1 MKKKQS
7 ISIFFAAV
15 VIIFA
20 TVLWGASTSVFAK
33 EADDATIPANV
44 YIGEVSVGGMTV
56 DEAKEAVTDY
66 VKDTTDVDVVLK
78 AGEKSVTVKAEEL
91 GLGWGNTKVAEEAA
105 NIGKSGNLIKRYK
118 DQKDLENENKVYNIV
133 YTVDEEKTRAV
144 LTEKSAELNQ
154 KAVNA
159 SLKRENGAFIYEDG
173 KQGIVMNIEGSV
185 QSVVSYFNNEWDVKE
200 PEVELVA
207 EVEEP
212 EGNKESLSRVKDV
225 LGTYHTDFSSSTAER
240 VINIKN
246 AVSKID
252 GTVLYPGEEFSV
264 YEAIAP
270 LDAENGYELAGAYE
284 NGTTVQSYGGGV
296 CQVSTTLYNTVL
308 YSELNV
314 TQRSNHSMMV
324 HYVDPSRDAAI
335 AGTYKDL
342 KFQNSTDAPIYIE
355 GYTSGGIVYFTIYGE
370 ETRPSNRK
378 VEYQSETVSQ
388 DTPPVQ
394 IAAAAAPVGYVAV
407 TQKANAGQSAKLW
420 KIVTVDGVEQ
430 EREVVNTS
438 KYASSPKIIAVGNVS
453 DDPNACAAINAAI
466 ATQDEATVR
475 AVAAQC
481 AAGAAPAPSTT
492 TDSAAGAAPTPT
504 EQTAPTDPAT
514 QQAAPEATDPA
525 AAGATP
531 AVTDPAAAGTT
542 SAVTDSAAAETTPAV
557 TDPAATAPVQ

>member
-1 MKKKQS
+1 MKKRQS
-7 ISIFFAAV
+7 IGIFLVAVGIIFAAV
-15 VIIFA
+15 LLG
-20 TVLWGASTSVFAK
+20 TGNSVFAK
-33 EADDATIPANV
+33 EKDDTLIPGNV
-44 YIGEVSVGGMTV
+44 YIGEVAVGGMTV
-56 DEAKEAVTDY
+56 EEAKEAVADY
-66 VKDTTDVDVVLK
+66 VKDITDVDVVLK
-78 AGEKSVTVKAEEL
+78 AGEKSVTVKADEL
-91 GLGWGNTKVAEEAA
+91 GLTWGNTKVAEEAA

-118 DQKDLENENKVYNIV
+118 DQKDLENENKIYDIV

-185 QSVVSYFNNEWDVKE
+185 QSVVSYFNNGWDAKA
-200 PEVELVA
+200 PEIELVA
-207 EVEEP
+207 DVEEP

-246 AVSKID
+246 AVDKID

-296 CQVSTTLYNTVL
+296 CQVSTTLYNAIL
-308 YSELNV
+308 YAELNV
-314 TQRSNHSMMV
+314 TQRSNHSMLV

-370 ETRPSNRK
+370 ETRLTNRK

-407 TQKANAGQSAKLW
+407 TQKPNVGQSAKLW
-420 KIVTVDGVEQ
+420 KVVTIDGVEQ

-438 KYASSPKIIAVGNVS
+438 KYSSSPKIIAVGNVS

-481 AAGAAPAPSTT
+481 AAGAAPAAPAT
-492 TDSAAGAAPTPT
+492 TDP
-504 EQTAPTDPAT
+504 
-514 QQAAPEATDPA
+514 

-531 AVTDPAAAGTT
+531 EAPATTDPAAG
-542 SAVTDSAAAETTPAV
+542 VTPEAPAT
-557 TDPAATAPVQ
+557 TDPAAGATPEAPVTTDPAAGTTPVQ

>member
-20 TVLWGASTSVFAK
+20 AVLWGASTSVFAK
-33 EADDATIPANV
+33 ETDDATIPANV

-91 GLGWGNTKVAEEAA
+91 GLGWGNTKVAEEAV
-105 NIGKSGNLIKRYK
+105 NIGKAGNLIKRYK

-207 EVEEP
+207 DVEEP

-492 TDSAAGAAPTPT
+492 TDSVAGAAPTPT

-531 AVTDPAAAGTT
+531 AVTDPAA
-542 SAVTDSAAAETTPAV
+542 
-557 TDPAATAPVQ
+557 TAPVQ

>member
-1 MKKKQS
+1 MKKRQS
-7 ISIFFAAV
+7 IGIFLVAVGIIFAAV
-15 VIIFA
+15 LLG
-20 TVLWGASTSVFAK
+20 TGNSVFAK
-33 EADDATIPANV
+33 EKDDTLIPGNV
-44 YIGEVSVGGMTV
+44 YIGEVAVGGMTV
-56 DEAKEAVTDY
+56 EEAKEAVADY
-66 VKDTTDVDVVLK
+66 VKDITDVDVVLK
-78 AGEKSVTVKAEEL
+78 AGEKSVTVKADEL
-91 GLGWGNTKVAEEAA
+91 GLTWGNTKVAEEAA

-118 DQKDLENENKVYNIV
+118 DQKDLENENKIYDIV

-185 QSVVSYFNNEWDVKE
+185 QSVVSYFNNGWDAKA
-200 PEVELVA
+200 PEIELVA
-207 EVEEP
+207 DVEEP

-246 AVSKID
+246 AVDKID

-296 CQVSTTLYNTVL
+296 CQVSTTLYNAIL
-308 YSELNV
+308 YAELNV
-314 TQRSNHSMMV
+314 TQRSNHSMLV

-370 ETRPSNRK
+370 ETRLSNRK

-407 TQKANAGQSAKLW
+407 TQKPNVGQSAKLW
-420 KIVTVDGVEQ
+420 KVVTIDGVEQ

-438 KYASSPKIIAVGNVS
+438 KYSSSPKIIAVGNVS

-481 AAGAAPAPSTT
+481 AAGAAPAAPAT
-492 TDSAAGAAPTPT
+492 TDP
-504 EQTAPTDPAT
+504 
-514 QQAAPEATDPA
+514 

-531 AVTDPAAAGTT
+531 EAPATTDPAAGVTPEAPATNDPAAGATPE
-542 SAVTDSAAAETTPAV
+542 APVT
-557 TDPAATAPVQ
+557 TDPAAGTTPVQ

>member
-1 MKKKQS
+1 MRKKQS
-7 ISIFFAAV
+7 ISIIFAAV

-20 TVLWGASTSVFAK
+20 AVLWGASTSVFAK
-33 EADDATIPANV
+33 ETDDATIPANV

-91 GLGWGNTKVAEEAA
+91 GLGWGNTKVAEEAV

-207 EVEEP
+207 DVEEP

-531 AVTDPAAAGTT
+531 AVTDPAA
-542 SAVTDSAAAETTPAV
+542 
-557 TDPAATAPVQ
+557 TAPVQ

>member
-20 TVLWGASTSVFAK
+20 AVLWGASTSVFAK
-33 EADDATIPANV
+33 ETDDATIPANV

-66 VKDTTDVDVVLK
+66 VKDSTDVDVVLK

-91 GLGWGNTKVAEEAA
+91 GLGWGNTKVAEEAV
-105 NIGKSGNLIKRYK
+105 NIGKAGNLIKRYK

-438 KYASSPKIIAVGNVS
+438 KYASSPEIIAVGNVS

-542 SAVTDSAAAETTPAV
+542 SAVTDSAAAETTPTV

>member
-7 ISIFFAAV
+7 IGIFFVAVGIIFAAV
-15 VIIFA
+15 LLG
-20 TVLWGASTSVFAK
+20 TGNSVFAK
-33 EADDATIPANV
+33 EKDDTLIPGNV
-44 YIGEVSVGGMTV
+44 YIGEVAVGGMTV
-56 DEAKEAVTDY
+56 EEAKEAVADY
-66 VKDTTDVDVVLK
+66 VKDITDVDVVLK
-78 AGEKSVTVKAEEL
+78 AGEKSVTVKADEL
-91 GLGWGNTKVAEEAA
+91 GLTWGNTKVAEEAA

-118 DQKDLENENKVYNIV
+118 DQKDLENENKIYDIV

-185 QSVVSYFNNEWDVKE
+185 QSVVSYFNNGWDAKA
-200 PEVELVA
+200 PEIELVA
-207 EVEEP
+207 DVEEP

-246 AVSKID
+246 AVDKID

-296 CQVSTTLYNTVL
+296 CQVSTTLYNAIL
-308 YSELNV
+308 YAELNV
-314 TQRSNHSMMV
+314 TQRSNHSMLV

-370 ETRPSNRK
+370 ETRLSNRK

-407 TQKANAGQSAKLW
+407 TQKPNVGQSAKLW
-420 KIVTVDGVEQ
+420 KVVTIDGVEQ

-438 KYASSPKIIAVGNVS
+438 KYSSSPKIIAVGNVS

-481 AAGAAPAPSTT
+481 AAGAAPAAPAT
-492 TDSAAGAAPTPT
+492 TDP
-504 EQTAPTDPAT
+504 
-514 QQAAPEATDPA
+514 

-531 AVTDPAAAGTT
+531 EAPATTDPAAG
-542 SAVTDSAAAETTPAV
+542 VTPEAPAT
-557 TDPAATAPVQ
+557 TDPAAGATPEAPVTTDPAAGTTPVQ

>member
-1 MKKKQS
+1 MKKRQS
-7 ISIFFAAV
+7 IGIFLVAVGIIFAAV
-15 VIIFA
+15 LLG
-20 TVLWGASTSVFAK
+20 TGNSVFAK
-33 EADDATIPANV
+33 EKDDTLIPGNV
-44 YIGEVSVGGMTV
+44 YIGEVAVGGMTV
-56 DEAKEAVTDY
+56 EEAKEAVADY
-66 VKDTTDVDVVLK
+66 VKDITDVDVVLK
-78 AGEKSVTVKAEEL
+78 AGEKSVTVKADEL
-91 GLGWGNTKVAEEAA
+91 GLTWGNTKVAEEAA

-118 DQKDLENENKVYNIV
+118 DQKDLENENKIYDIV

-185 QSVVSYFNNEWDVKE
+185 QSVVSYFNNGWDAKA
-200 PEVELVA
+200 PEIELVA
-207 EVEEP
+207 DVEEP

-246 AVSKID
+246 AVDKID

-296 CQVSTTLYNTVL
+296 CQVSTTLYNAIL
-308 YSELNV
+308 YAELNV
-314 TQRSNHSMMV
+314 TQRSNHSMLV

-370 ETRPSNRK
+370 ETRLSNRK

-407 TQKANAGQSAKLW
+407 TQKPNVGQSAKLW
-420 KIVTVDGVEQ
+420 KVVTIDGVEQ

-438 KYASSPKIIAVGNVS
+438 KYSSSPKIIAVGNVS

-481 AAGAAPAPSTT
+481 AAGAAPAT
-492 TDSAAGAAPTPT
+492 TDP
-504 EQTAPTDPAT
+504 
-514 QQAAPEATDPA
+514 

-531 AVTDPAAAGTT
+531 EAPATTDPAAG
-542 SAVTDSAAAETTPAV
+542 VTPEAPAT
-557 TDPAATAPVQ
+557 TDPAAGATPEAPVTTDPAAGTTPVQ

>member
-1 MKKKQS
+1 MKKRQS
-7 ISIFFAAV
+7 IGIFLVAVGIIFAAV
-15 VIIFA
+15 LLG
-20 TVLWGASTSVFAK
+20 TGNSVFAK
-33 EADDATIPANV
+33 EKDDTLIPGNV
-44 YIGEVSVGGMTV
+44 YIGEVAVGGMTV
-56 DEAKEAVTDY
+56 EEAKEAVADY
-66 VKDTTDVDVVLK
+66 VKDITDVDVVLK
-78 AGEKSVTVKAEEL
+78 AGEKSVTVKADEL
-91 GLGWGNTKVAEEAA
+91 GLTWGNTKVAEEAA

-118 DQKDLENENKVYNIV
+118 DQKDLENENKIYDIV

-185 QSVVSYFNNEWDVKE
+185 QSVVSYFNNGWDAKA
-200 PEVELVA
+200 PEIELVA
-207 EVEEP
+207 DVEEP

-246 AVSKID
+246 AVDKID

-296 CQVSTTLYNTVL
+296 CQVSTTLYNAIL
-308 YSELNV
+308 YAELNV
-314 TQRSNHSMMV
+314 TQRSNHSMLV

-370 ETRPSNRK
+370 ETRLSNRK

-407 TQKANAGQSAKLW
+407 TQKPNVGQSAKLW
-420 KIVTVDGVEQ
+420 KVVTIDGVEQ

-438 KYASSPKIIAVGNVS
+438 KYSSSPKIIAVGNVS

-481 AAGAAPAPSTT
+481 AAGAAPAAPAT
-492 TDSAAGAAPTPT
+492 TDP
-504 EQTAPTDPAT
+504 
-514 QQAAPEATDPA
+514 

-531 AVTDPAAAGTT
+531 EAPATTDPAAGVTPEA
-542 SAVTDSAAAETTPAV
+542 SAT
-557 TDPAATAPVQ
+557 TDPAAGATPEAPVTTDPAAGTTPVQ

>member
-20 TVLWGASTSVFAK
+20 AVLWGASTSVFAK
-33 EADDATIPANV
+33 ETDDATIPANV

-542 SAVTDSAAAETTPAV
+542 SAVTDSAAAETTPTV

>member
-33 EADDATIPANV
+33 ETDDATIPANV

-542 SAVTDSAAAETTPAV
+542 SAVTDSAAAETTPTV

>member
-1 MKKKQS
+1 MKKRQS
-7 ISIFFAAV
+7 IGIFLVAVGIIFAAV
-15 VIIFA
+15 LLG
-20 TVLWGASTSVFAK
+20 TGNSVFAK
-33 EADDATIPANV
+33 EKDDTLIPGNV
-44 YIGEVSVGGMTV
+44 YIGEVAVGGMTV
-56 DEAKEAVTDY
+56 EEAKEAVADY
-66 VKDTTDVDVVLK
+66 VKDITDVDVVLK
-78 AGEKSVTVKAEEL
+78 AGEKSVTVKADEL
-91 GLGWGNTKVAEEAA
+91 GLTWGNTKVAEEAA

-118 DQKDLENENKVYNIV
+118 DQKDLENENKIYDIV

-185 QSVVSYFNNEWDVKE
+185 QSVVSYFNNGWDAKA
-200 PEVELVA
+200 PEIELVA
-207 EVEEP
+207 DVEEP

-246 AVSKID
+246 AVDKID

-296 CQVSTTLYNTVL
+296 CQVSTTLYNAIL
-308 YSELNV
+308 YAELNV
-314 TQRSNHSMMV
+314 TQRSNHSMLV

-370 ETRPSNRK
+370 ETRLSNRK

-407 TQKANAGQSAKLW
+407 TQKPNVGQSAKLW
-420 KIVTVDGVEQ
+420 KVVTIDGVEQ

-438 KYASSPKIIAVGNVS
+438 KYSSSPKIIAVGNVS

-481 AAGAAPAPSTT
+481 AAGAAPEAPAT
-492 TDSAAGAAPTPT
+492 TDP
-504 EQTAPTDPAT
+504 
-514 QQAAPEATDPA
+514 

-531 AVTDPAAAGTT
+531 EAPATTDPAAG
-542 SAVTDSAAAETTPAV
+542 VTPEAPAT
-557 TDPAATAPVQ
+557 TDPAAGATPEAPVTTDPAAGTTPVQ

>member
-20 TVLWGASTSVFAK
+20 AVLWGASTSVFAK
-33 EADDATIPANV
+33 ETDDATIPANV

-207 EVEEP
+207 DVEEP

-492 TDSAAGAAPTPT
+492 TDSVAGAAPTPT

-542 SAVTDSAAAETTPAV
+542 SAVTDSAAAETTPTV

>member
-33 EADDATIPANV
+33 ETDDATIPANV

-492 TDSAAGAAPTPT
+492 TDSVAGAAPTPT

-531 AVTDPAAAGTT
+531 AVTDPAA
-542 SAVTDSAAAETTPAV
+542 
-557 TDPAATAPVQ
+557 TAPVQ

>member
-1 MKKKQS
+1 MKKRQS
-7 ISIFFAAV
+7 IGIFLVAVGIIFAAV
-15 VIIFA
+15 LLG
-20 TVLWGASTSVFAK
+20 TGNSVFAK
-33 EADDATIPANV
+33 EKDDTLIPGNV
-44 YIGEVSVGGMTV
+44 YIGEVAVGGMTV
-56 DEAKEAVTDY
+56 EEAKEAVADY
-66 VKDTTDVDVVLK
+66 VKDITDVDVVLK
-78 AGEKSVTVKAEEL
+78 AGEKSVTVKADEL
-91 GLGWGNTKVAEEAA
+91 GLTWGNTKVAEEAA

-118 DQKDLENENKVYNIV
+118 DQKDLENENKIYDIV

-185 QSVVSYFNNEWDVKE
+185 QSVASYFNNGWDAKA
-200 PEVELVA
+200 PEIELVA
-207 EVEEP
+207 DVEEP

-246 AVSKID
+246 AVDKID

-296 CQVSTTLYNTVL
+296 CQVSTTLYNAIL
-308 YSELNV
+308 YAELNV
-314 TQRSNHSMMV
+314 TQRSNHSMLV

-370 ETRPSNRK
+370 ETRLSNRK

-394 IAAAAAPVGYVAV
+394 IAAAVAPVGYVAV
-407 TQKANAGQSAKLW
+407 TQKPNVGQSAKLW
-420 KIVTVDGVEQ
+420 KVVTIDGVEQ

-438 KYASSPKIIAVGNVS
+438 KYSSSPKIIAVGNVS

-481 AAGAAPAPSTT
+481 AAGAAPAAPAT
-492 TDSAAGAAPTPT
+492 TDP
-504 EQTAPTDPAT
+504 
-514 QQAAPEATDPA
+514 

-531 AVTDPAAAGTT
+531 EAPATTDPAAG
-542 SAVTDSAAAETTPAV
+542 VTPEAPAT
-557 TDPAATAPVQ
+557 TDPAAGATPEAPVTTDPAAGTTPVQ

>member
-1 MKKKQS
+1 MKKRQS
-7 ISIFFAAV
+7 IGIFLVAVGIIFAAV
-15 VIIFA
+15 LLG
-20 TVLWGASTSVFAK
+20 TGNSVFAK
-33 EADDATIPANV
+33 EKDDTLIPGNV
-44 YIGEVSVGGMTV
+44 YIGEVAVGGMTV
-56 DEAKEAVTDY
+56 EEAKEAVADY
-66 VKDTTDVDVVLK
+66 VKDITDVDVVLK
-78 AGEKSVTVKAEEL
+78 AGEKSVTVKADEL
-91 GLGWGNTKVAEEAA
+91 GLTWGNTKVAEEAA

-118 DQKDLENENKVYNIV
+118 DQKDLENENKIYDIV

-185 QSVVSYFNNEWDVKE
+185 QSVVSYFNNGWDAKA
-200 PEVELVA
+200 PEIELVA
-207 EVEEP
+207 DVEEP

-246 AVSKID
+246 AVDKID

-296 CQVSTTLYNTVL
+296 CQVSTTLYNAIL
-308 YSELNV
+308 YAELNV
-314 TQRSNHSMMV
+314 TQRSNHSMLV

-407 TQKANAGQSAKLW
+407 TQKPNVGQSAKLW
-420 KIVTVDGVEQ
+420 KVVTIDGVEQ

-438 KYASSPKIIAVGNVS
+438 KYSSSPKIIAVGNVS

-481 AAGAAPAPSTT
+481 AAGAAPAAPAT
-492 TDSAAGAAPTPT
+492 TDP
-504 EQTAPTDPAT
+504 
-514 QQAAPEATDPA
+514 

-531 AVTDPAAAGTT
+531 EAPATTDPAAG
-542 SAVTDSAAAETTPAV
+542 VTPEAPAT
-557 TDPAATAPVQ
+557 TDPAAGATPEAPVTTDPAAGTTPVQ

>member
-542 SAVTDSAAAETTPAV
+542 SAVTDSAAAETTPTV

>member
-1 MKKKQS
+1 MRKKQS
-7 ISIFFAAV
+7 ISIIFAAV

-20 TVLWGASTSVFAK
+20 AVLWGASTSVFAK
-33 EADDATIPANV
+33 ETDDATIPANV

-207 EVEEP
+207 DVEEP

-492 TDSAAGAAPTPT
+492 TDSVAGAAPTPT

-542 SAVTDSAAAETTPAV
+542 SAVTDSAAAETTPTV

>member
-20 TVLWGASTSVFAK
+20 AVLWGASTSVFAK
-33 EADDATIPANV
+33 ETDDATIPANV

-91 GLGWGNTKVAEEAA
+91 GLGWGNTKVAEEAV

-207 EVEEP
+207 DVEEP

-492 TDSAAGAAPTPT
+492 TDSVAGAAPTPT

-542 SAVTDSAAAETTPAV
+542 SAVTDSAAAETTPTV

>member
-1 MKKKQS
+1 MRKKQS
-7 ISIFFAAV
+7 ISIIFAAV

-20 TVLWGASTSVFAK
+20 AVLWGASTSVFAK
-33 EADDATIPANV
+33 ETDDATIPANV

-91 GLGWGNTKVAEEAA
+91 GLGWGNTKVAEEAV
-105 NIGKSGNLIKRYK
+105 NIGKAGNLIKRYK

-504 EQTAPTDPAT
+504 EQTTPTDPAT

-531 AVTDPAAAGTT
+531 AVTDPAA
-542 SAVTDSAAAETTPAV
+542 
-557 TDPAATAPVQ
+557 TAPVQ

>member
-1 MKKKQS
+1 MKKRQS
-7 ISIFFAAV
+7 IGIFLVAVGIIFAAV
-15 VIIFA
+15 LLG
-20 TVLWGASTSVFAK
+20 TGNSVFAK
-33 EADDATIPANV
+33 EKDDTLIPGNV
-44 YIGEVSVGGMTV
+44 YIGEVAVGGMTV
-56 DEAKEAVTDY
+56 EEAKEAVADY
-66 VKDTTDVDVVLK
+66 VKDITDVDVVLK
-78 AGEKSVTVKAEEL
+78 AGEKSVTVKADEL
-91 GLGWGNTKVAEEAA
+91 GLTWGNTKVAEEAA

-118 DQKDLENENKVYNIV
+118 DQKDLENENKIYDIV

-185 QSVVSYFNNEWDVKE
+185 QSVVSYFNNGWDAKA
-200 PEVELVA
+200 PEIELVA
-207 EVEEP
+207 DVEEP

-246 AVSKID
+246 AVDKID

-296 CQVSTTLYNTVL
+296 CQVSTTLYNAIL
-308 YSELNV
+308 YAELNV
-314 TQRSNHSMMV
+314 TQRSNHSMLV

-370 ETRPSNRK
+370 ETRLSNRK

-407 TQKANAGQSAKLW
+407 TQKPNVGQSAKLW
-420 KIVTVDGVEQ
+420 KVVTIDGVEQ

-438 KYASSPKIIAVGNVS
+438 KYSSSPKIIAVGNVS

-481 AAGAAPAPSTT
+481 AAGAAPAAPAT
-492 TDSAAGAAPTPT
+492 TDP
-504 EQTAPTDPAT
+504 
-514 QQAAPEATDPA
+514 

-531 AVTDPAAAGTT
+531 EAPATTDPAAG
-542 SAVTDSAAAETTPAV
+542 VTPEAPAT
-557 TDPAATAPVQ
+557 TDPAAGATPEAPVTTDPAAGTTPVQ

>member
-20 TVLWGASTSVFAK
+20 AVLWGASTSVFAK
-33 EADDATIPANV
+33 ETDDATIPANV

-91 GLGWGNTKVAEEAA
+91 GLGWGNTKVAEEAV
-105 NIGKSGNLIKRYK
+105 NIGKAGNLIKRYK

-173 KQGIVMNIEGSV
+173 KQGIVMNIESSV

-492 TDSAAGAAPTPT
+492 TDSAAAATPT

-531 AVTDPAAAGTT
+531 AVTDPAA
-542 SAVTDSAAAETTPAV
+542 
-557 TDPAATAPVQ
+557 TAPVQ

>member
-173 KQGIVMNIEGSV
+173 KQGIVMNIESSV

-542 SAVTDSAAAETTPAV
+542 SAVTDSAAAETTPTV

>member
-20 TVLWGASTSVFAK
+20 AVLWGASTSVFAK
-33 EADDATIPANV
+33 ETDDATIPANV

-207 EVEEP
+207 DVEEP

-492 TDSAAGAAPTPT
+492 TDSVAGAAPTPT

-531 AVTDPAAAGTT
+531 AVTDPAA
-542 SAVTDSAAAETTPAV
+542 
-557 TDPAATAPVQ
+557 TAPVQ

>member
-1 MKKKQS
+1 MKKRQS
-7 ISIFFAAV
+7 IGIFLVAVGIIFAAV
-15 VIIFA
+15 LLG
-20 TVLWGASTSVFAK
+20 TGNSVFAK
-33 EADDATIPANV
+33 EKDDTLIPGNV
-44 YIGEVSVGGMTV
+44 YIGEVAVGGMTV
-56 DEAKEAVTDY
+56 EEAKEAVADY
-66 VKDTTDVDVVLK
+66 VKDITDVDVVLK
-78 AGEKSVTVKAEEL
+78 AGEKSVTVKADEL
-91 GLGWGNTKVAEEAA
+91 GLTWGNTKVAEEAA

-118 DQKDLENENKVYNIV
+118 DQKDLENENKIYDIV

-185 QSVVSYFNNEWDVKE
+185 QSVVSYFNNGWDAKA
-200 PEVELVA
+200 PEIELVA
-207 EVEEP
+207 DVEEP

-246 AVSKID
+246 AVDKID

-296 CQVSTTLYNTVL
+296 CQVSTTLYNAIL
-308 YSELNV
+308 YAELNV
-314 TQRSNHSMMV
+314 TQRSNHSMLV

-370 ETRPSNRK
+370 ETRLSNRK

-407 TQKANAGQSAKLW
+407 TQKPNVGQSAKLW
-420 KIVTVDGVEQ
+420 KVVTIDGVEQ

-438 KYASSPKIIAVGNVS
+438 KYSSSPKIIAVGNVS

-481 AAGAAPAPSTT
+481 AAGAAPAAPAT
-492 TDSAAGAAPTPT
+492 TDP
-504 EQTAPTDPAT
+504 
-514 QQAAPEATDPA
+514 

-531 AVTDPAAAGTT
+531 EAPATTDPAAG
-542 SAVTDSAAAETTPAV
+542 VTPEAPAT
-557 TDPAATAPVQ
+557 TDPAAGVTPEAPATTDPAAGATPEAPVTTDPAAGTTPVQ

>member
-531 AVTDPAAAGTT
+531 AVTDPAA
-542 SAVTDSAAAETTPAV
+542 
-557 TDPAATAPVQ
+557 TAPVQ

>member
-20 TVLWGASTSVFAK
+20 AVLWGASTSVFAK
-33 EADDATIPANV
+33 ETDDATIPANV

-492 TDSAAGAAPTPT
+492 TDSVAGAAPTPT

-531 AVTDPAAAGTT
+531 AVTDPAA
-542 SAVTDSAAAETTPAV
+542 
-557 TDPAATAPVQ
+557 TAPVQ

>member
-1 MKKKQS
+1 MKKRQS
-7 ISIFFAAV
+7 IGIFLVAVGIIFAAV
-15 VIIFA
+15 LLG
-20 TVLWGASTSVFAK
+20 TGNSVFAK
-33 EADDATIPANV
+33 EKDDTLIPGNV
-44 YIGEVSVGGMTV
+44 YIGEVAVGGMTV
-56 DEAKEAVTDY
+56 EEAKEAVADY
-66 VKDTTDVDVVLK
+66 VKDITDVDVVLK
-78 AGEKSVTVKAEEL
+78 AGEKSVTVKADEL
-91 GLGWGNTKVAEEAA
+91 GLTWGNTKVAEEAA

-118 DQKDLENENKVYNIV
+118 DQKDLENENKIYDIV

-185 QSVVSYFNNEWDVKE
+185 QSVVSYFNNGWDAKA
-200 PEVELVA
+200 PEIELVA
-207 EVEEP
+207 DVEEP

-246 AVSKID
+246 AVDKID

-296 CQVSTTLYNTVL
+296 CQVSTTLYNAIL
-308 YSELNV
+308 YAELNV
-314 TQRSNHSMMV
+314 TQRSNHSMLV

-370 ETRPSNRK
+370 ETRLSNRK

-407 TQKANAGQSAKLW
+407 TQKPNVGQSAKLW
-420 KIVTVDGVEQ
+420 KVVTIDGVEQ

-438 KYASSPKIIAVGNVS
+438 KYSSSPKIIAVGNVS

-481 AAGAAPAPSTT
+481 AAGAAPAAPAT
-492 TDSAAGAAPTPT
+492 TDP
-504 EQTAPTDPAT
+504 
-514 QQAAPEATDPA
+514 

-531 AVTDPAAAGTT
+531 EAPATTDPAAG
-542 SAVTDSAAAETTPAV
+542 VTPEAPVT
-557 TDPAATAPVQ
+557 TDPAAGTTPVQ

>member
-1 MKKKQS
+1 MRKKQS
-7 ISIFFAAV
+7 ISIIFAAV

-20 TVLWGASTSVFAK
+20 AVLWGASTSVFAK

-207 EVEEP
+207 DVEEP

-492 TDSAAGAAPTPT
+492 TDSVAGAAPTST

-514 QQAAPEATDPA
+514 QQAAPEATD
-525 AAGATP
+525 
-531 AVTDPAAAGTT
+531 
-542 SAVTDSAAAETTPAV
+542 SAAAETTPTV

>member
-1 MKKKQS
+1 MKKRQS
-7 ISIFFAAV
+7 IGIFLVAVGIIFAAV
-15 VIIFA
+15 LLG
-20 TVLWGASTSVFAK
+20 TGNSVFAK
-33 EADDATIPANV
+33 EKDDTLIPGNV
-44 YIGEVSVGGMTV
+44 YIGEVDVGGMTV
-56 DEAKEAVTDY
+56 EEAKEAVADY
-66 VKDTTDVDVVLK
+66 VKDITDVDVVLK
-78 AGEKSVTVKAEEL
+78 AGEKSVTVKADEL
-91 GLGWGNTKVAEEAA
+91 GLTWGNTKVAEEAA

-118 DQKDLENENKVYNIV
+118 DQKDLENENKIYDIV

-185 QSVVSYFNNEWDVKE
+185 QSVVSYFNNGWDAKA
-200 PEVELVA
+200 PEIELVA
-207 EVEEP
+207 DVEEP

-246 AVSKID
+246 AVDKID

-296 CQVSTTLYNTVL
+296 CQVSTTLYNAIL
-308 YSELNV
+308 YAELNV
-314 TQRSNHSMMV
+314 TQRSNHSMLV

-370 ETRPSNRK
+370 ETRLSNRK

-407 TQKANAGQSAKLW
+407 TQKPNVGQSAKLW
-420 KIVTVDGVEQ
+420 KVVTIDGVEQ

-438 KYASSPKIIAVGNVS
+438 KYSSSPKIIAVGNVS

-481 AAGAAPAPSTT
+481 AAGAAPAAPAT
-492 TDSAAGAAPTPT
+492 TDP
-504 EQTAPTDPAT
+504 
-514 QQAAPEATDPA
+514 

-531 AVTDPAAAGTT
+531 EAPATTDPAAG
-542 SAVTDSAAAETTPAV
+542 VTPEAPAT
-557 TDPAATAPVQ
+557 TDPAAGATPEAPVTTDPAAGTTPVQ